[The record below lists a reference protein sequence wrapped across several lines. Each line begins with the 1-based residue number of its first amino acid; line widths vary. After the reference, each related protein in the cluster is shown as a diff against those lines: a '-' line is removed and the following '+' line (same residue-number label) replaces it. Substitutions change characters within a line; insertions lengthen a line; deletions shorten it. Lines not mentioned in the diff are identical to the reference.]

1 MADAAQPLDLTVR
14 LLVFGEQHD
23 QFDQQRQVA
32 DQVRALAERQ
42 RLAAVVLEMADAP
55 HSTRGLPHDAEPAQV
70 RDALHWRNWPWE
82 AYAAVVMNAVR
93 AGVPVWGGNL
103 PRADMRA
110 AMADAQ
116 LDALVDA
123 ATFERLA
130 EAVRN
135 GHCNLLPASQL
146 PGMVRIQLARDRSMA
161 RVAAAAVEAA
171 GSNQT
176 VLLLA
181 GAQHAA
187 RDRGVPLHL
196 LADKR
201 WSADAIHVVLFGRAP
216 DELPADEWREALLTP
231 QPDYCDQLRQ
241 RAAAPGA
248 ASGNAGR

>member
-1 MADAAQPLDLTVR
+1 LEATVR

-23 QFDQQRQVA
+23 QSDQQRQVA
-32 DQVRALAERQ
+32 DQVRALAEQ
-42 RLAAVVLEMADAP
+42 QSLAAVVLEMADAP
-55 HSTRGLPHDAEPAQV
+55 HSTRGLPRDAEPAQV
-70 RDALHWRNWPWE
+70 RDALHWRGWPWE

-93 AGVPVWGGNL
+93 AGVPVLGGNL

-110 AMADAQ
+110 AMDDAQ

-123 ATFERLA
+123 TTFGRLA
-130 EAVRN
+130 DAVRN
-135 GHCNLLPASQL
+135 GHCDLLPASQL

-161 RVAAAAVEAA
+161 AVVAAAAATAA
-171 GSNQT
+171 PRQT

-201 WSADAIHVVLFGRAP
+201 WSPDAIHVVLFGRAP
-216 DELPADEWREALLTP
+216 DALPADERREALLTP

-241 RAAAPGA
+241 RQAAPGA